1 MIRNTF
7 PAAYKPILE
16 GLIIQDIKDHPERS
30 RRIRRADFVS
40 LAVAMQELVKVMG
53 PLEPHL
59 AVILYSTIRG
69 AIDRSSTM
77 NMLIRS
83 NPEAF
88 DELFEAIRGEAA
100 AALPTIDWDAAPGEI
115 NGF

>member
-1 MIRNTF
+1 MIRDSF

-40 LAVAMQELVKVMG
+40 LAVAMQELVKIMG
-53 PLEPHL
+53 PWEPEL
-59 AVILYSTIRG
+59 ATILYGTIRG

-88 DELFEAIRGEAA
+88 DGLFEAIRGEAA
-100 AALPTIDWDAAPGEI
+100 AVFPKLDWDAIPGEI
-115 NGF
+115 NGY

>member
-1 MIRNTF
+1 MIRDTF

-16 GLIIQDIKDHPERS
+16 GLIIQDIKDHPGRS
-30 RRIRRADFVS
+30 RRIRQADFVS
-40 LAVAMQELVKVMG
+40 LAVAMQELVKIMG
-53 PLEPHL
+53 PLEPEL
-59 AVILYSTIRG
+59 TTMLYRTIRG

-88 DELFEAIRGEAA
+88 DGLFEAIRGEAA
-100 AALPTIDWDAAPGEI
+100 LVLPTIDWDATPGEI
-115 NGF
+115 NGY